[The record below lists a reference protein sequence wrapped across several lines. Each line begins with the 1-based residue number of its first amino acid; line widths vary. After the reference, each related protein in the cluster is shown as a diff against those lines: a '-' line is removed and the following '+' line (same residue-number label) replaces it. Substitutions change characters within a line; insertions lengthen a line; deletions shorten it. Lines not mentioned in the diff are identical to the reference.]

1 MGLILTPT
9 SAAYATSGRSAP
21 LDDVRESVD
30 SMLQRHR
37 RIALDASPLIYLLDG
52 DGPRADIAAAIV
64 DAIADGVI
72 QGAIASVGLSEVLVG
87 WAIRGDGP
95 AFERVA
101 DSIRG
106 LGLDIVDLDPG
117 IAEDAAWIRGR
128 TGIGLA
134 DAIHLASA
142 IDAEATAFI
151 TNDRRIPALRDLEI
165 VQIDDLVA

>member
-1 MGLILTPT
+1 MGLIPTHT
-9 SAAYATSGRSAP
+9 SAACAMNGRSAR
-21 LDDVRESVD
+21 LDEVRESVR
-30 SMLQRHR
+30 SMLDRHR

-64 DAIADGVI
+64 DAIADEVV
-72 QGAIASVGLSEVLVG
+72 QGALASVGLSEVLVG
-87 WAIRGDGP
+87 WAIRGDGLG
-95 AFERVA
+95 FERVA

-106 LGLDIVDLDPG
+106 LGLEIVSLDPS

-128 TGIGLA
+128 TGVGLA

-142 IDAEATAFI
+142 IEARATAFI
-151 TNDRRIPALRDLEI
+151 TNDRRLPALRDLEI